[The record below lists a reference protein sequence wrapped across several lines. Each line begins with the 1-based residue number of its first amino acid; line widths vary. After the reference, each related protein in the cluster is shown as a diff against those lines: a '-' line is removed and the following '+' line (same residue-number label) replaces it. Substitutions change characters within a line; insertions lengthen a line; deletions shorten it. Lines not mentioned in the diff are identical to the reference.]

1 MHLNTGSLWQNE
13 EQIELSD
20 AELQMVQG
28 GHGASHKCTYGGNS
42 CGDYGYNYGGNDC
55 GGNYA
60 YNSGSDCGNYGGAY
74 LNYNDG
80 SSCDGSQGNF
90 VIMQVL
96 PASSCSNSCYNTCG

>member
-13 EQIELSD
+13 EQIELSE

-28 GHGASHKCTYGGNS
+28 GHGAHHKCTYGGNS
-42 CGDYGYNYGGNDC
+42 CGDYYYSGNDC

-60 YNSGSDCGNYGGAY
+60 YNSDCGNYGDAY
-74 LNYNDG
+74 LANYNDG

-96 PASSCSNSCYNTCG
+96 PASSCSNSCYKTCG

>member
-28 GHGASHKCTYGGNS
+28 GHGATHKSTYGG
-42 CGDYGYNYGGNDC
+42 YDC

-60 YNSGSDCGNYGGAY
+60 YNSSDCGNYGGAY

-80 SSCDGSQGNF
+80 SSCDGSQGTF